1 MKNID
6 EKTVVSFG
14 QEWTRF
20 SQAALSDFESDQIFQ
35 QYFSIFPWTSLPDT
49 AEGFDMGCGTGRWAL
64 HVAKKVHWLNC
75 IDPSQAL
82 EVARENLK
90 DQKNVAFYR
99 ETADDVKIPEN
110 SQDFGYSLG
119 VLHHIPDSK
128 SALRACVK
136 LLKVGSPFLL
146 YLYSSFDNRPF
157 WYKYMWKI
165 SDILRQLICIL
176 PPSVKSVICDVLAL
190 IIYFPLA
197 RISWL
202 LSKIGSNVQ
211 HIPLSDYKDRTF
223 YSMRTD
229 AYDRFATPLEK
240 RFSREEILKLMEDA
254 GLEKIQFRPKSPF
267 WCAVGTRSR

>member
-20 SQAALSDFESDQIFQ
+20 SQAALSDFESEQIFQ
-35 QYFSIFPWTSLPDT
+35 QYFSIFPWVSLPDT
-49 AEGFDMGCGTGRWAL
+49 AEGFDMGCGTGRWAR
-64 HVAKKVHWLNC
+64 HVAKKVHILNC

-90 DQKNVAFYR
+90 DQKNVRFYR
-99 ETADDVKIPEN
+99 ETADDVKIAEN

-128 SALRACVK
+128 SALRSCVK

-157 WYKYMWKI
+157 WYKYIWKI
-165 SDILRQLICIL
+165 SDNLRQLICIL

-197 RISWL
+197 RMSWL

-229 AYDRFATPLEK
+229 SYDRFATPLEK
-240 RFSREEILKLMEDA
+240 RFSQKEILKLMEDA
-254 GLEKIQFRPKSPF
+254 GLENIQFRPKSPF
-267 WCAVGTRSR
+267 WCAVGTRSN